1 MKYRSRISVMLF
13 VFIFGAL
20 VSPLI
25 RDGEKIF
32 AKGIIPGIIYLF
44 IVLICLLVFVSINY
58 TINENSLIVRG
69 FGFKMATID
78 IARIK
83 TIKRSYNPLSSP
95 AASLKRLEVKFYHK
109 GRVQSGLIS
118 PVREEEFI
126 NKLKEINPHIQV
138 TISQK
143 RNNILRFWDWDI

>member
-1 MKYRSRISVMLF
+1 MKYRSRISILLSIIILSIFVPIAQEPIAKGYYLPIILALGIPFLF
-13 VFIFGAL
+13 V
-20 VSPLI
+20 
-25 RDGEKIF
+25 
-32 AKGIIPGIIYLF
+32 
-44 IVLICLLVFVSINY
+44 VLIFTSINY
-58 TINENSLIVRG
+58 TLTGSQLIIRAMG
-69 FGFKMATID
+69 CKMATID

-95 AASLKRLEVKFYHK
+95 AGSLKRLEIKFYHK

-138 TISQK
+138 TINQK
-143 RNNILRFWDWDI
+143 RNSILRFWDWDI